1 MTDDESVLLPWP
13 PCPRPGWTELYG
25 RMIEQLRAVDPDIS
39 PQLDGVY
46 VGEGLTVLVRTTA
59 GHDSVWPILCR
70 AAETSLRTCEQC
82 GQPGE
87 WQEWIDGN
95 PVLCAEHTPEIRT
108 GPVATVGELVERL
121 RHLPAST
128 PLLTDGYEGG
138 LTTISAVAII
148 EVQQLDRDEDQGT
161 YLGEFETVDE
171 ARRQASLSP
180 ADPELAIGG
189 IRPPTLVGDSIR
201 AVVLRRKGR

>member
-1 MTDDESVLLPWP
+1 MTDEESAPLPWP
-13 PCPRPGWTELYG
+13 SCPRPGWTELYE

-46 VGEGLTVLVRTTA
+46 VAEGLTVLVRTTA
-59 GHDSVWPILCR
+59 GHGAIWPILCR

-121 RHLPAST
+121 RHLPQDM
-128 PLLTDGYEGG
+128 PIITDGYEGG
-138 LTTISAVAII
+138 FTTVSAVVIAK
-148 EVQQLDRDEDQGT
+148 VQELDRDPDQAD
-161 YLGEFETVDE
+161 YLGPYETVAE
-171 ARRQASLSP
+171 AQRQAALSP
-180 ADPELAIGG
+180 DDPELAIGG